1 MKVEPKSILTIEHW
15 VGDSLVSVEH
25 FTILDST
32 FNYKMAP
39 SRGKNRVVFK
49 LTDRFN
55 NTTRTEVLITREK
68 NITNQPIISPEYDRV
83 ISQKQ
88 IASLAAMLKNRA
100 KDNLLKVITEANI
113 ENKKFGKVDEY
124 ISYLKEEAGKKG
136 VSSEDVDKLALKVA
150 VMDNIL
156 TQAAVDLL
164 AKHTDGDL
172 KKLLT
177 DLDIY
182 KLNLRTWTDLQEYIN
197 AKTGGKISP
206 EDLNRIA
213 AAVLAETDPS
223 IALLRSKIL
232 AFSENSVLGD
242 LIRQTVAVLD
252 QSSIKTKEKWL
263 QAFYDEALKHGLTP
277 GQISE
282 MLVMISSLPDTKVEQ
297 YLNDLI
303 GHSEEPF
310 ASALKSIDLKKEGIK
325 TPEDLLMYL
334 FRNKEKYP
342 EEAVSKSIASLIS
355 AKDIAVEKI
364 KSNIAPSGRGNLWIL
379 FILLGVGLLALFL
392 ILWRRK
398 RNQKE

>member
-1 MKVEPKSILTIEHW
+1 
-15 VGDSLVSVEH
+15 
-25 FTILDST
+25 
-32 FNYKMAP
+32 
-39 SRGKNRVVFK
+39 
-49 LTDRFN
+49 
-55 NTTRTEVLITREK
+55 
-68 NITNQPIISPEYDRV
+68 
-83 ISQKQ
+83 
-88 IASLAAMLKNRA
+88 
-100 KDNLLKVITEANI
+100 
-113 ENKKFGKVDEY
+113 
-124 ISYLKEEAGKKG
+124 
-136 VSSEDVDKLALKVA
+136 
-150 VMDNIL
+150 
-156 TQAAVDLL
+156 
-164 AKHTDGDL
+164 
-172 KKLLT
+172 
-177 DLDIY
+177 
-182 KLNLRTWTDLQEYIN
+182 
-197 AKTGGKISP
+197 
-206 EDLNRIA
+206 
-213 AAVLAETDPS
+213 
-223 IALLRSKIL
+223 
-232 AFSENSVLGD
+232 
-242 LIRQTVAVLD
+242 VAVLD

>member
-1 MKVEPKSILTIEHW
+1 
-15 VGDSLVSVEH
+15 
-25 FTILDST
+25 
-32 FNYKMAP
+32 
-39 SRGKNRVVFK
+39 
-49 LTDRFN
+49 
-55 NTTRTEVLITREK
+55 
-68 NITNQPIISPEYDRV
+68 
-83 ISQKQ
+83 
-88 IASLAAMLKNRA
+88 
-100 KDNLLKVITEANI
+100 
-113 ENKKFGKVDEY
+113 
-124 ISYLKEEAGKKG
+124 
-136 VSSEDVDKLALKVA
+136 
-150 VMDNIL
+150 
-156 TQAAVDLL
+156 
-164 AKHTDGDL
+164 L

-232 AFSENSVLGD
+232 AFSENSVSGD

-252 QSSIKTKEKWL
+252 QSNIKTKEKWL
-263 QAFYDEALKHGLTP
+263 QAFYDEAIKHGLTP

-282 MLVMISSLPDTKVEQ
+282 ILVMISSVPNTKVEQ

-303 GHSEEPF
+303 AYSEEPF

-355 AKDIAVEKI
+355 AKDISAANI
-364 KSNIAPSGRGNLWIL
+364 KSNIAPARKGNMWIL
-379 FILLGVGLLALFL
+379 WVLLGVGLLALFL
-392 ILWRRK
+392 ILWKGK
-398 RNQKE
+398 RNQKK